1 MFRIRAAVVETE
13 DNFQVVFVDSGD
25 DPVLYKAIGGV
36 DVEATLRATLGY
48 VYGDCDLDYVCC
60 WECGGWHVF
69 DVEVI
74 DDYVR

>member
-13 DNFQVVFVDSGD
+13 DNFQVVFVDSGE

-48 VYGDCDLDYVCC
+48 VYGDCDWVYECC

-74 DDYVR
+74 DDVEW